1 MILLML
7 LVTLSESVE
16 LSTPKSTQLS
26 VYSVQRVM
34 EINSKQCGIWLFF
47 SGLAPINSKLPSHSS
62 SQVLT
67 GVDDPIYA
75 ILMNGLRFLTKSPS
89 LCCP

>member
-16 LSTPKSTQLS
+16 MSTPKSTQLS
-26 VYSVQRVM
+26 VYCVQKVM

-47 SGLAPINSKLPSHSS
+47 SGLGGNWPGTLDPLAPPLI
-62 SQVLT
+62 
-67 GVDDPIYA
+67 IYNEMK
-75 ILMNGLRFLTKSPS
+75 ISFFFFFFLFSFLNLKFIYI
-89 LCCP
+89 